1 MSWIVPYNHNDFK
14 WKDTNTYLLLDIRSP
29 SSFLAGHIPYSINVR
44 SSDLFT
50 EESITL
56 SSEEEYYE
64 LKAQTELVTPDA
76 SILPIYSDIEFTCG
90 DEPVT
95 QDVLIRQCKTD
106 YTYFRMSVVTSQYNF
121 QGKVPVIIS
130 YTCEDSIQ
138 TALGVMRATN
148 SPVIVIKGGM
158 TKWISLGLPVI

>member
-14 WKDTNTYLLLDIRSP
+14 WKDTTTYLLLDIRSP
-29 SSFLAGHIPYSINVR
+29 SSYMSGHIPYSINVR
-44 SSDLFT
+44 PSDLYT
-50 EESITL
+50 EETI
-56 SSEEEYYE
+56 EIENEQEYYE

-76 SILPIYSDIEFTCG
+76 SIVPIYSDIEFTCG

-95 QDVLIRQCKTD
+95 QDVLIRPCKTD
-106 YTYFRMSVVTSQYNF
+106 YTFFRMSIVTSQYNF
-121 QGKVPVIIS
+121 QNKVPVIIS

-148 SPVIVIKGGM
+148 NPVIVIRGGM
-158 TKWISLGLPVI
+158 SQWISLGLPVI